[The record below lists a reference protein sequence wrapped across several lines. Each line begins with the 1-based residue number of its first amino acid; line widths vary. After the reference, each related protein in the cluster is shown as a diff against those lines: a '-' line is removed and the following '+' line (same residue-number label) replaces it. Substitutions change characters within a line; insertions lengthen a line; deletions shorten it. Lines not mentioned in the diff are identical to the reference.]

1 MKFANLK
8 NKIGMNLISYVGWL
22 TIPMYFDMVSTAK
35 FFGAI
40 GFLLLQKLAIIIPLI
55 TLSFITYIIEETL
68 NHRIKNKFILENK
81 LYNLFFIIGLLISVF
96 VFIFFMFLFITF
108 VFMK

>member
-1 MKFANLK
+1 
-8 NKIGMNLISYVGWL
+8 
-22 TIPMYFDMVSTAK
+22 MYFDMVSTAK

-55 TLSFITYIIEETL
+55 TLSFITYVIEETL

>member
-55 TLSFITYIIEETL
+55 TLSFITYVIEETL

-81 LYNLFFIIGLLISVF
+81 IYNIIFIVGLAISTF
-96 VFIFFMFLFITF
+96 IFIFFLYLFMMFI
-108 VFMK
+108 FMK